1 MLINITSAQELG
13 LLIRATR
20 KNQKIR
26 MDDVAGS
33 AGVGPVFV
41 REVERG
47 KETVQLGRVMKL
59 LAELGIELK
68 ADVPE
73 DVVPALAALRL
84 TGVKPLKPRRPAS
97 KVKDS
102 GTHGNDSPRQG
113 ASFDGKQE

>member
-1 MLINITSAQELG
+1 MLIPIKTPQELG

-20 KNQKIR
+20 KHQKVR

-59 LAELGIELK
+59 LAELGVELK

-73 DVVPALAALRL
+73 DVEPAFAALKL
-84 TGVKPLKPRRPAS
+84 TGVKPLKPRKSTS
-97 KVKDS
+97 KTMDS
-102 GTHGNDSPRQG
+102 DLTSLSPLFNEREKWQIV
-113 ASFDGKQE
+113 S

>member
-1 MLINITSAQELG
+1 MFINIRSPQQLG

-20 KNQKIR
+20 KHQKLR

-68 ADVPE
+68 ADVP
-73 DVVPALAALRL
+73 DDIMSSLAMLTR
-84 TGVKPLKPRRPAS
+84 TGVKPLTPRKLAPKRRPEGERAS
-97 KVKDS
+97 
-102 GTHGNDSPRQG
+102 G
-113 ASFDGKQE
+113 AASDKEAE